1 MSDCYAATAKLQLER
16 AFAAMVHV
24 SLPYC
29 VAPGLAIVIDQ
40 NLQVEPHVRR
50 AVTSQA

>member
-1 MSDCYAATAKLQLER
+1 MSDCYAVTTKLQVER

-24 SLPYC
+24 SLPVLC
-29 VAPGLAIVIDQ
+29 LHLAIVIDQ